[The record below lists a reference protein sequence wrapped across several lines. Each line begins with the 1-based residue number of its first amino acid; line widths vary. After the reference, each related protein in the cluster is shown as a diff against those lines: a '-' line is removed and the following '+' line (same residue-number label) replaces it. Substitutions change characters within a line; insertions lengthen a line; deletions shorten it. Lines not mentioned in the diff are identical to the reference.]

1 MKNSRTLV
9 DVKTM
14 TPENNGYPAM
24 DKKNKDPKDKPPV
37 RGEYK
42 ACLADM
48 RLDAFYARIE
58 KQHD

>member
-1 MKNSRTLV
+1 
-9 DVKTM
+9 
-14 TPENNGYPAM
+14 M
-24 DKKNKDPKDKPPV
+24 DKKNKDTKDKPAV
-37 RGEYK
+37 RSELK